1 MRHTDRFSSMRV
13 FYTILICLIFIVS
26 NTLLCSF
33 ASVLIDKYICL
44 IAINIC
50 FFCLFMLLI
59 IRRRLE
65 NKLPEY
71 NYISYSKIAIVT
83 VINWAITIIC
93 SAFAPDFFA
102 PMIVL
107 PIIASSVFDDSIANA
122 FSLYL
127 VIITSVCFDYNVYM
141 VICYITMI
149 LFGNMLTGFLKKS
162 ENIQKLYSML
172 LLLAITTLISIIFY
186 YFNYLELKF
195 SVLIYG
201 LMSGIIACLI
211 TVALLPLL
219 GLMVTKEQNIV
230 YEAYLDPDFSLCNE
244 IRKFSFIE
252 YQHAKR
258 ISELSKKC
266 AKAIN
271 ANECLA
277 ACGAFYYRL
286 GKIEGEPIIDNAI
299 RIANNYCF
307 PNDVIQIMSEYG
319 GIVSLPSTKESA
331 IVHMVD
337 SVVTKV
343 ELFDSDSMSSSWNQ
357 NMVIYQTINEL
368 SQKGFYDNSGLTM
381 NQFLVIREI
390 LANEDILA

>member
-127 VIITSVCFDYNVYM
+127 VIITSFCFDYNVYM

-162 ENIQKLYSML
+162 ENIQKLY
-172 LLLAITTLISIIFY
+172 
-186 YFNYLELKF
+186 
-195 SVLIYG
+195 
-201 LMSGIIACLI
+201 
-211 TVALLPLL
+211 
-219 GLMVTKEQNIV
+219 
-230 YEAYLDPDFSLCNE
+230 
-244 IRKFSFIE
+244 
-252 YQHAKR
+252 
-258 ISELSKKC
+258 
-266 AKAIN
+266 
-271 ANECLA
+271 
-277 ACGAFYYRL
+277 
-286 GKIEGEPIIDNAI
+286 
-299 RIANNYCF
+299 
-307 PNDVIQIMSEYG
+307 
-319 GIVSLPSTKESA
+319 
-331 IVHMVD
+331 
-337 SVVTKV
+337 
-343 ELFDSDSMSSSWNQ
+343 
-357 NMVIYQTINEL
+357 
-368 SQKGFYDNSGLTM
+368 
-381 NQFLVIREI
+381 
-390 LANEDILA
+390 